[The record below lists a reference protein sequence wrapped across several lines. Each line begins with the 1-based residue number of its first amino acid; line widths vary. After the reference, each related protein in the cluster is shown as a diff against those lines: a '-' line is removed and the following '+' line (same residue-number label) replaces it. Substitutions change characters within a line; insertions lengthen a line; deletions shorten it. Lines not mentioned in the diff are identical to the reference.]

1 MNKMEIAEMQESLNE
16 CGFTVD
22 LYKEQMSFE
31 VKSWFVIDVEPV
43 EDLEDC
49 EDFELWHT
57 VGVLSDGDGGF
68 LMAVYGADSG
78 GGKITMYSNTYY
90 LNVNAHD
97 MADFFS
103 NLSEMQDKCDE
114 NNSEWL

>member
-1 MNKMEIAEMQESLNE
+1 MNKMEIAEMQERLDE
-16 CGFTVD
+16 CGIAVD
-22 LYKEQMSFE
+22 LYEEQMSFE

-57 VGVLSDGDGGF
+57 VGLLSDGDGGF

-78 GGKITMYSNTYY
+78 GGKITLYSNARF
-90 LNVNAHD
+90 LELQALD
-97 MADFFS
+97 MAYFFIE
-103 NLSEMQDKCDE
+103 LSRLQGKCDLHNE
-114 NNSEWL
+114 EYL